1 MSRKGLL
8 LFIAA
13 GVAWG
18 LPYFFIRIAVEDF
31 STPTIIFA
39 RVVVGAAVLLPLAI
53 RRNAIRPA
61 LKAWPW
67 VLAFAL
73 IEMVGPWWLITEAER
88 SITSGLAGL
97 LVATVPFFAILLAL
111 VWLKDRSVLHPKT
124 ILGLVIGFAG
134 VVLLVGIDSFAGHI
148 DPVAVLMMIGASIGY
163 AIAPMMVSQKAG
175 EVPTIGVISLS
186 MVIVSIVY
194 APFALANLPAEIA
207 AGPSTESWI
216 SLVVLGVVCSALAFV
231 IFFALI
237 EQIGSARATLIT
249 YLNTAVAIVLGILF
263 LAEPLTTGI
272 LIGFPMVLIGSY
284 FASKKHAV
292 KALDA
297 AL

>member
-1 MSRKGLL
+1 MSRKGLF

-67 VLAFAL
+67 VLAFAF

-292 KALDA
+292 KG
-297 AL
+297 

>member
-67 VLAFAL
+67 VLAFAF

-97 LVATVPFFAILLAL
+97 LVATVPFFAIILAL

-292 KALDA
+292 KG
-297 AL
+297 

>member
-292 KALDA
+292 KG
-297 AL
+297 

>member
-39 RVVVGAAVLLPLAI
+39 RVVIGAAVLLPLAI
-53 RRNAIRPA
+53 KRNAIKPA

-67 VLAFAL
+67 VVAFAF

-111 VWLKDRSVLHPKT
+111 IWLKDRSVLHPKT
-124 ILGLVIGFAG
+124 ILGLLIGFVG
-134 VVLLVGIDSFAGHI
+134 VALLVGIDTLAGHI
-148 DPVAVLMMIGASIGY
+148 DPVAVLMMIAASIGY
-163 AIAPMMVSQKAG
+163 AVAPMMVNQKAG
-175 EVPTIGVISLS
+175 DVPTIGVISLS
-186 MVIVSIVY
+186 MVLVAIVY

-207 AGPSTESWI
+207 AQPSVDSWI
-216 SLVVLGVVCSALAFV
+216 SLVVLGAVCSALAFV

-249 YLNTAVAIVLGILF
+249 YLNTAVAIVLGIVF

-284 FASKKHAV
+284 FASKKHESKKVLA
-292 KALDA
+292 
-297 AL
+297 

>member
-31 STPTIIFA
+31 STATIIFA

-67 VLAFAL
+67 VLAFAF

-111 VWLKDRSVLHPKT
+111 FWLKDRSVLHPKT

-175 EVPTIGVISLS
+175 EVPTVGVISLS

-194 APFALANLPAEIA
+194 APFAFANLPAEIA

-249 YLNTAVAIVLGILF
+249 YLNTAVAIVLGIVF

-272 LIGFPMVLIGSY
+272 LIGFPMVLVGSY

-292 KALDA
+292 KG
-297 AL
+297 

>member
-1 MSRKGLL
+1 MSRKGLF
-8 LFIAA
+8 LFISA

-67 VLAFAL
+67 VLAFAF

-292 KALDA
+292 KG
-297 AL
+297 